1 MTKRIAFVAHYDPRG
16 DVAPHVLRQLDELG
30 TVFDDVVLATTVQL
44 TDSAAE
50 SISAR
55 ATLVRRAN
63 YGHDFG
69 SWRDGLERF
78 DWAQSYDEVLLTN
91 DSYVGFFRPLSEIM
105 DTMRKRPV
113 ELWGITRSSRHAPHV
128 QSYFLHFTREAVRSQ
143 AFRRFW
149 ADAKPAPDRASAI
162 AEQEIGISRTLL
174 DAGFSIGSY
183 FEPTRAERLLA
194 VRRGVHWLRKRRQKF
209 PARFDSA
216 EDSYFD
222 ASRRRDPAQADNLN
236 WSSAFAD
243 ATLDDGRLPLIKL
256 DTLRYDP
263 YWLGA
268 GTLLD
273 ALEKKYPAQLHG
285 VREFLEQ
292 TQSAYSERRYENFG
306 FAKLNPI
313 ERVAFGY
320 RSPKRTGKKGLTA
333 DVDDS

>member
-1 MTKRIAFVAHYDPRG
+1 MTKRIAIVAHYDPRG

-30 TVFDDVVLATTVQL
+30 TVFDDVVLATTVDL
-44 TDSAAE
+44 STAA
-50 SISAR
+50 SDAISSR

-69 SWRDGLERF
+69 SWRDCLERY
-78 DWAQSYDEVLLTN
+78 DWGQSHDEVLLTN
-91 DSYVGFFRPLSEIM
+91 DSYVGFFRPLSKIVASM
-105 DTMRKRPV
+105 SARPV
-113 ELWGITRSSRHAPHV
+113 ELWGITRSNRHAPHV
-128 QSYFLHFTREAVRSQ
+128 QSYFLHFSGAAVHSQ

-149 ADAKPAPDRASAI
+149 TDAKPAPDRASAI
-162 AEQEIGISRTLL
+162 AEQEIGISQAMMN
-174 DAGFSIGSY
+174 AGFSIGSY

-194 VRRGVHWLRKRRQKF
+194 VRRGIHWLRKRRQRF

-222 ASRRRDPAQADNLN
+222 ARRRRDPAQADNLN

-268 GTLLD
+268 GTLLT
-273 ALEKKYPAQLHG
+273 ALEARYPEQMQG
-285 VREFLEQ
+285 VRDYLEQ
-292 TQSAYSERRYENFG
+292 TRSAYSERRYENYG

-313 ERVAFGY
+313 ERAAFGY
-320 RSPKRTGKKGLTA
+320 RTPKRTGKRGLSP